1 MAVPTAPAGPS
12 VALKPEPVV
21 PRAVETKAMP
31 QATIKLQPAPAAAAR
46 KIGESAASAN
56 ATNAT
61 ATTIPTTPAK
71 ISSKGKDDVPE
82 NLDLSETPDEIEE
95 ETAAASGLPLP
106 LVIAVAAFALVAFG
120 IQLWTF
126 LLS

>member
-1 MAVPTAPAGPS
+1 MPAVPS

-21 PRAVETKAMP
+21 PRAAETKAMP

-46 KIGESAASAN
+46 KIGESAATVT
-56 ATNAT
+56 ATT
-61 ATTIPTTPAK
+61 TTIPTTPAK
-71 ISSKGKDDVPE
+71 ISSKAKGDIPE

-95 ETAAASGLPLP
+95 ETASSSGLPLP
-106 LVIAVAAFALVAFG
+106 LVIALAAFALVAFG

>member
-1 MAVPTAPAGPS
+1 MPAVPS

-21 PRAVETKAMP
+21 PRAAETKAMP

-56 ATNAT
+56 ATT
-61 ATTIPTTPAK
+61 ATTTTTPTTPAK
-71 ISSKGKDDVPE
+71 ISSKGKSDVPE

-95 ETAAASGLPLP
+95 ETASSSGLPLP

>member
-1 MAVPTAPAGPS
+1 M
-12 VALKPEPVV
+12 

-56 ATNAT
+56 ATT
-61 ATTIPTTPAK
+61 PTTPSTPAK
-71 ISSKGKDDVPE
+71 ISSKGKGDVPE

-95 ETAAASGLPLP
+95 ETASSSGLPLP

>member
-1 MAVPTAPAGPS
+1 
-12 VALKPEPVV
+12 V

-61 ATTIPTTPAK
+61 NATATTIPTTPAK
-71 ISSKGKDDVPE
+71 ISSNGKGDVPE
-82 NLDLSETPDEIEE
+82 NLELSETPDEIEE

>member
-1 MAVPTAPAGPS
+1 M
-12 VALKPEPVV
+12 ALKPEPVV

-56 ATNAT
+56 ATTAT

-71 ISSKGKDDVPE
+71 ISSNGKGDVPE
-82 NLDLSETPDEIEE
+82 NLELSETPDEIEE